1 MKPLFLLIFT
11 ALFLCI
17 SCENNIDDVRR
28 ITFNPKSPDETISK
42 FRLVYN
48 EGSKARVELY
58 ANLAETFN
66 KPEKITYIRDSLKVN
81 FFSETGEKVA
91 TLTAK
96 SGQID
101 LSKNEIM
108 VKDSVQLYNY
118 KKKQLMKTEILY
130 WRQKDSLIFT
140 NRRVIVTSPKGYM
153 TGSGFKTK
161 QDFSWYEIL
170 KPQGNVMI
178 EKNEELN

>member
-1 MKPLFLLIFT
+1 MNRLYFLLFG
-11 ALFLCI
+11 ALFFCF
-17 SCENNIDDVRR
+17 SCENNVDDVRR

-48 EGSKARVELY
+48 EGSKARVELF
-58 ANLAETFN
+58 ANLAETYN
-66 KPEKITYIRDSLKVN
+66 KPEKITYIRDSLRVN
-81 FFSETGEKVA
+81 FFSETGEVVS

-96 SGQID
+96 SGEINM
-101 LSKNEIM
+101 SKNEIM
-108 VKDSVQLYNY
+108 VKVSVQLYNHR
-118 KKKQLMKTEILY
+118 KKQLMKTEVLY

-170 KPQGNVMI
+170 KPEGNVMI